1 MAVAVGVTL
10 TVLVL
15 LLVIGGVTILVL
27 NRHGQLIIDVAIII
41 IMILC

>member
-15 LLVIGGVTILVL
+15 LLVIGGVIILVVVL
-27 NRHGQLIIDVAIII
+27 NKHGQFIDVAHI